1 MGSSAEDIV
10 ERRTGILRLATGYNV
25 RELCGYKTPWGLT
38 LPHRFLRSGDTN
50 ELSEGDAGLL
60 RAYGVTM
67 DVDLRSEFEVTRAPD
82 VFADDPRVRYHNAS
96 LYSVNMHDSDLA
108 EGDGMDDYLVGG
120 YLAMLS
126 NREAVRQVFSF
137 MATAEPS
144 DCVLFHCAAG
154 MDRTGVTSM
163 LLLGLCRV
171 SEHDI
176 LRDYLL
182 SFASVDLVEDALRG
196 ERGASRPPHARQRHA
211 HGAQEAGR
219 GTARSRATWPAAAH
233 VAHARPGQ
241 APPGVVARRAGP
253 SRGRGG
259 GCATVVTSHRI
270 PARAPMAGRRATPAI
285 RRQTWHKSSF
295 PTSSSASCALSRSTP
310 SQTPRTRRRP
320 PRPPASTR
328 WPPTW
333 ETSSAPWAC
342 GTYG

>member
-108 EGDGMDDYLVGG
+108 EGDGMDDYLVG
-120 YLAMLS
+120 
-126 NREAVRQVFSF
+126 
-137 MATAEPS
+137 
-144 DCVLFHCAAG
+144 
-154 MDRTGVTSM
+154 
-163 LLLGLCRV
+163 RV

-196 ERGASRPPHARQRHA
+196 SEEHPDLLTLANAMR
-211 HGAQEAGR
+211 
-219 GTARSRATWPAAAH
+219 T
-233 VAHARPGQ
+233 V
-241 APPGVVARRAGP
+241 RR
-253 SRGRGG
+253 RLVGG
-259 GCATVVTSHRI
+259 YGSVESYL
-270 PARAPMAGRRATPAI
+270 
-285 RRQTWHKSSF
+285 
-295 PTSSSASCALSRSTP
+295 ASCGLTSRMLVSV
-310 SQTPRTRRRP
+310 RRHLV
-320 PRPPASTR
+320 S
-328 WPPTW
+328 
-333 ETSSAPWAC
+333 
-342 GTYG
+342 

>member
-10 ERRTGILRLATGYNV
+10 ERRTGILRLATDYNV

-67 DVDLRSEFEVTRAPD
+67 DVDLRSEFEVTRSPD

-196 ERGASRPPHARQRHA
+196 SEEHPDLLTLANAMR
-211 HGAQEAGR
+211 
-219 GTARSRATWPAAAH
+219 T
-233 VAHARPGQ
+233 V
-241 APPGVVARRAGP
+241 RR
-253 SRGRGG
+253 RLVGG
-259 GCATVVTSHRI
+259 YGSVESYL
-270 PARAPMAGRRATPAI
+270 
-285 RRQTWHKSSF
+285 
-295 PTSSSASCALSRSTP
+295 ASCGLTSRMLVSV
-310 SQTPRTRRRP
+310 RRHLV
-320 PRPPASTR
+320 S
-328 WPPTW
+328 
-333 ETSSAPWAC
+333 
-342 GTYG
+342 